1 MDGFPKSARLGNAVP
16 QRPLAA
22 RIARLFRRGD
32 GASAAPCPV
41 YPAEARKRRAFR
53 ESHRAYALSDQRRV
67 RRAAGAS
74 AFGTLGGRPV
84 CLVRT
89 PKGKNIKH
97 NKSRRRQQSGLYSS
111 LPQCGLGL
119 RKKQGCAVTHMARLH
134 HTIPKA
140 TQPIEVRQRP
150 RRVGAHLLKHV
161 ERIFA
166 IPMARLFCPLVDCPA
181 YRPRISSRR
190 QIPRASHRLA
200 RRPLFCRRMQAAL
213 RPAYAGKVRRRKAA
227 HWAAFLPIK
236 RAACPMF
243 GTNRPACVA
252 GGAKRCPR
260 AGNRARTALRPYVLS
275 RTCAENL
282 RAGPARVPQDAA
294 FPEKQNADRP
304 RRGVMRP
311 EPPHRAG
318 FLCRLPV
325 FRVLT
330 AWQAKGRPKSV
341 RFCADYEKSRRL

>member
-1 MDGFPKSARLGNAVP
+1 
-16 QRPLAA
+16 
-22 RIARLFRRGD
+22 
-32 GASAAPCPV
+32 
-41 YPAEARKRRAFR
+41 
-53 ESHRAYALSDQRRV
+53 
-67 RRAAGAS
+67 
-74 AFGTLGGRPV
+74 
-84 CLVRT
+84 
-89 PKGKNIKH
+89 
-97 NKSRRRQQSGLYSS
+97 
-111 LPQCGLGL
+111 
-119 RKKQGCAVTHMARLH
+119 
-134 HTIPKA
+134 
-140 TQPIEVRQRP
+140 
-150 RRVGAHLLKHV
+150 
-161 ERIFA
+161 
-166 IPMARLFCPLVDCPA
+166 
-181 YRPRISSRR
+181 
-190 QIPRASHRLA
+190 
-200 RRPLFCRRMQAAL
+200 
-213 RPAYAGKVRRRKAA
+213 
-227 HWAAFLPIK
+227 
-236 RAACPMF
+236 MF

-341 RFCADYEKSRRL
+341 RFCADYEKSRRLYARPRSEQPRAARFYRGLRAGGRFLRTGQRDFPRGRSSSKRANGRLQSIAFLRAVAEPLWRRFRAPAHIGVKALFSFE